1 MSNWENQYFK
11 EAETL
16 TSPQQLD
23 DDLYKTAQTYKPKVN
38 VNHLLSRATV
48 SCSLVT
54 ALLLLLHPAQHLG
67 AFTHKANSTEQHLY
81 EPALRDWK
89 ETVMAVTPAPDPWLA
104 LRNQVNSGEYV
115 ALCHYWRAEQQ
126 DGSEE
131 SLPDEL
137 RKSAKRH
144 CRILSSTASRS

>member
-23 DDLYKTAQTYKPKVN
+23 DDLYKTAQAYKPKVN
-38 VNHLLSRATV
+38 INHLLSRATV
-48 SCSLVT
+48 SCSVVT
-54 ALLLLLHPAQHLG
+54 ALLLLVHPAQHLG
-67 AFTHKANSTEQHLY
+67 AFTHKAGPEEQHSY
-81 EPALRDWK
+81 EPVLRDWK
-89 ETVMAVTPAPDPWLA
+89 ETAAPIIPKPDPWLA

-126 DGSEE
+126 SESEE
-131 SLPDEL
+131 PLPDEL